1 MNRVLVFAL
10 AAAMGSSSMAFAE
23 ESVAQSG
30 SRILQQSE
38 VSQVVALANVTT
50 NSAASVS
57 NRAAGWVEPPGTGK
71 NQTLFAQEG
80 ATTLGKSGMSKRTKV
95 MIYAGAA
102 VVFATSV
109 HRSCTAVVWAGQPEI
124 RGSVAIRAR
133 SGGNGS
139 GASGSTPAISF

>member
-30 SRILQQSE
+30 SRILQQRE
-38 VSQVVALANVTT
+38 ASQVVARANATT
-50 NSAASVS
+50 DSAASVS
-57 NRAAGWVEPPGTGK
+57 NRAAGWVKPLTTGK

-102 VVFATSV
+102 VAFAASAYV
-109 HRSCTAVVWAGQPEI
+109 VDHRVL
-124 RGSVAIRAR
+124 
-133 SGGNGS
+133 NL
-139 GASGSTPAISF
+139 TPSSLGTRQDK